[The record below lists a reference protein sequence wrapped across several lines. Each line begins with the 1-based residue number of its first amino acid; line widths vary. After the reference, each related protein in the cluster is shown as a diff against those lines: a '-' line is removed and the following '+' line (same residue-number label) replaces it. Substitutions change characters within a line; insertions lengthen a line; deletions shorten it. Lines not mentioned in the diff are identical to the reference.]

1 VQARFFV
8 NAVHGPDQL
17 RQRVALALSEIFV
30 ASAVEE
36 NTSAQLVPY
45 LRILQNDAFKNFRTL
60 MEDVTLSPTMGEYLD
75 MRNNN
80 KANPATGTRAN
91 ENYARELLQ
100 LFTIGLFELN
110 NDGSLQMANGQPVPT
125 YDQTTIQ
132 NFAKVYTGWT
142 YPTKPGATLQIH
154 NPAYYVGP
162 MVSYEANHD
171 VTSKTLLN
179 GSVVA
184 ANSTA
189 QSDLK
194 AALDNIFTHKN
205 VGPFIGRQLIQH
217 LVTSNPSPGYVQRVS
232 AVFNDNGQKVRGDL
246 AAVVKSILKDAEA
259 RADDSG
265 PAKTPP
271 DHGGHLREP
280 LVLIPTVLRGLGA
293 LVNDTNNLTGIASNL
308 GQVVFAP
315 PTVFS
320 FFAPGYQIPGA
331 YTPGQTLGGT
341 EFQID
346 TPSSAVARF
355 NLMNSI
361 VFGNLGAG
369 AVIDLSPFSALGN
382 NPTALLTQV
391 SNTFFRAQMPAMV
404 NSEILSALTAISG
417 NTTTTALQRAQAAV
431 YLAVTSSYYTVE
443 H

>member
-1 VQARFFV
+1 
-8 NAVHGPDQL
+8 
-17 RQRVALALSEIFV
+17 
-30 ASAVEE
+30 
-36 NTSAQLVPY
+36 
-45 LRILQNDAFKNFRTL
+45 
-60 MEDVTLSPTMGEYLD
+60 
-75 MRNNN
+75 
-80 KANPATGTRAN
+80 
-91 ENYARELLQ
+91 
-100 LFTIGLFELN
+100 
-110 NDGSLQMANGQPVPT
+110 
-125 YDQTTIQ
+125 
-132 NFAKVYTGWT
+132 
-142 YPTKPGATLQIH
+142 
-154 NPAYYVGP
+154 

-246 AAVVKSILKDAEA
+246 AAVVKAILKDAEA

-293 LVNDTNNLTGIASNL
+293 LVNDTNNLTGMASNL